1 MILHLLSTNYS
12 RSMRAP
18 RMSYFTHIRNSCY
31 NINTMTLDTL
41 FDKALEIQSSYPG
54 ATGRLSTLIE
64 RIGIAAKITV
74 GDLNRSRV
82 MDTMNEMGE
91 INPSGE
97 LATMLDNKASDNF
110 MKALSSTG
118 LCCALISEEE
128 DGVHIVPG
136 NEEGEYVVAYD
147 PLDGSSNIDVNITV
161 GTIFAIWK
169 RVTKSGPP
177 TDEDILRKGRDL
189 VAAGYVMYG
198 PSTVLVYASGGS
210 IDAFTLD
217 PAIGVW
223 FLSQPDIKMPGRGNT
238 ISVNT
243 ARKHLWMPFVREY
256 FEWLHT
262 EEYSGAGKKASGRHV
277 GSLIADVHRTM
288 VRGGIHMYPAGEDY
302 PNGKIR
308 LMYEAAPLAWMLERA
323 GGKAVTGTGENILD
337 MVPKKVHD
345 RCPIILGSAFEVDK
359 FEEMRLAYEKEHEAY
374 S

>member
-1 MILHLLSTNYS
+1 
-12 RSMRAP
+12 
-18 RMSYFTHIRNSCY
+18 
-31 NINTMTLDTL
+31 MTLDTL
-41 FDKALEIQSSYPG
+41 FDRALEIQSSYPG
-54 ATGRLSTLIE
+54 ATGRLSTIID

-74 GDLNRSRV
+74 NDLNRSRV
-82 MDTMNEMGE
+82 MDSMNDMGDV
-91 INPSGE
+91 NPSGE
-97 LATMLDNKASDNF
+97 LATMLDNKASNNF
-110 MKALSSTG
+110 KKALASTG

-136 NEEGEYVVAYD
+136 NEEGEYMVAYD
-147 PLDGSSNIDVNITV
+147 PLDGSSNIDINVTV
-161 GTIFAIWK
+161 GSIFAIWK

-177 TDEDILRKGRDL
+177 TDEDYLRKGRDL

-198 PSTVLVYASGGS
+198 PSTVLVYASSGG

-223 FLSQPDIKMPGRGNT
+223 FLSQPNIKMPGRGNT

-243 ARKHLWMPFVREY
+243 ARKHLWMPYVRDFY
-256 FEWLHT
+256 EWLHT
-262 EEYSGAGKKASGRHV
+262 DEYSGVGKKASGRHV

-288 VRGGIHMYPAGEDY
+288 VRGGIHMYPAGSDY

-359 FEEMRLAYEKEHEAY
+359 FEEMRLAYEKKQDAY
-374 S
+374 N

>member
-1 MILHLLSTNYS
+1 
-12 RSMRAP
+12 
-18 RMSYFTHIRNSCY
+18 
-31 NINTMTLDTL
+31 MTLDTL
-41 FDKALEIQSSYPG
+41 FDRALEIQSSYPG

-74 GDLNRSRV
+74 NDLNRSR
-82 MDTMNEMGE
+82 MADTMGETGE

-97 LATMLDNKASDNF
+97 LATKLDNRASENF
-110 MKALSSTG
+110 KKALSSTG

-128 DGVHIVPG
+128 DGVHMVPG

-147 PLDGSSNIDVNITV
+147 PLDGSSNIDINVTV
-161 GTIFAIWK
+161 GTIFAIWR

-177 TDEDILRKGRDL
+177 TNEDILRKGRDL
-189 VAAGYVMYG
+189 VAAGYIMYG
-198 PSTVLVYASGGS
+198 PSTVLVYAAGGS

-223 FLSQPDIKMPGRGNT
+223 FLSQPDIKIPGRGST
-238 ISVNT
+238 ISVNN
-243 ARKHLWMPFVREY
+243 ARRHLWLPYVAEFY
-256 FEWLHT
+256 DWLHT
-262 EEYSGAGKKASGRHV
+262 EEYSGVGKKASARHV

-302 PNGKIR
+302 PKGKIR

-323 GGKAVTGTGENILD
+323 GGKAVTGTGVNILD
-337 MVPKKVHD
+337 MVPEKIHE

-359 FEEMRLAYEKEHEAY
+359 FEEFRLKWEEKHEAY